1 MEKNLLLYHSVA
13 YNSTKISIY
22 LGTYH
27 IDDERAPR
35 AEWLLFC
42 LAGRVMNK
50 KEFSNIR
57 ERLGKSQKEMA
68 QLLAVSLKAIQSFEQ
83 GWRNIPSHVQRQS
96 LFLLA
101 MKESKYGRK
110 PCWDLQDCPSETR
123 QKCPAWEYHSG
134 HLCWFI
140 SGTIC
145 QGEVQGNWE
154 SKMSICRKCKVFKSM
169 LDVKP

>member
-1 MEKNLLLYHSVA
+1 M
-13 YNSTKISIY
+13 
-22 LGTYH
+22 
-27 IDDERAPR
+27 
-35 AEWLLFC
+35 
-42 LAGRVMNK
+42 MNK
-50 KEFSNIR
+50 KEFSKIR

-83 GWRNIPSHVQRQS
+83 GWRNIPTHAQRQS

-101 MKESKYGRK
+101 MKESKYGS
-110 PCWDLQDCPSETR
+110 PSETR
-123 QKCPAWEYHSG
+123 EKCPAWEYHSG

-154 SKMSICRKCKVFKSM
+154 SKMKICRKCKVFKSM
-169 LDVKP
+169 LDIKP